1 MPATKIDPLIQHL
14 LEKDPK
20 LWEALKRL
28 EQQDRMTWLISF
40 SDELANGQFSV
51 PAIVNEDVLFVR
63 MLAVARV
70 APTTAQCTIQV
81 WHNDG
86 VGAYKYANILA
97 LGIDAVRSNIIIP
110 QTGGVRLPKNPK
122 INDYFYAEVI
132 EAGGAADVTISIEC
146 KREIGRLAS

>member
-1 MPATKIDPLIQHL
+1 MPATKIDPLIQHI

-28 EQQDRMTWLISF
+28 QQQDFMTWLISMSGSLVDGSF
-40 SDELANGQFSV
+40 TV

-70 APTTAQCTIQV
+70 APTTDQCVIQV

-86 VGAYKYANILA
+86 VGAYKYSQILA
-97 LGIDAVRSNIIIP
+97 IGIGAFRSNIVIP

-122 INDYFYAEVI
+122 INDYFYFEVI
-132 EAGGAADVTISIEC
+132 TGGGAEDVTVSIEC
-146 KREIGRLAS
+146 KREVGRLDQ